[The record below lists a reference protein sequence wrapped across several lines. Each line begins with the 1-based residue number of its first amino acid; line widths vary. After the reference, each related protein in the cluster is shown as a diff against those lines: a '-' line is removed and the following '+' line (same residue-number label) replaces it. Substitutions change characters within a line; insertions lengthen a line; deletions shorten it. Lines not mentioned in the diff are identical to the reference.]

1 MRFRNKRAGK
11 WQRKNQTNF
20 FKDNRRRNLRQYNV
34 SRDENPQRVNE
45 MDSPSFEG
53 FHAQLDC
60 KLTYGNQNQ
69 TQLKLVQHI
78 KFRVQ
83 KQNKKNRNDE
93 EYSQTGITVKIH
105 SNHVGVRATAIMLGS
120 VAAGSSWRSPVIAIK
135 QALEITAKKNAPGFS
150 RDHFQVVIRW
160 RIIVTSRASIVVQLM
175 QSATLFAKCKLFFSH
190 LSQVIWL

>member
-1 MRFRNKRAGK
+1 MFKNK
-11 WQRKNQTNF
+11 T
-20 FKDNRRRNLRQYNV
+20 
-34 SRDENPQRVNE
+34 
-45 MDSPSFEG
+45 
-53 FHAQLDC
+53 
-60 KLTYGNQNQ
+60 
-69 TQLKLVQHI
+69 
-78 KFRVQ
+78 
-83 KQNKKNRNDE
+83 KKNRNDE

-150 RDHFQVVIRW
+150 RDLFQVVIRW

>member
-20 FKDNRRRNLRQYNV
+20 FKDNRRRNLRQYV

-105 SNHVGVRATAIMLGS
+105 SNHVGVRATAIMLRS

-150 RDHFQVVIRW
+150 RDLFQLVIRW

>member
-1 MRFRNKRAGK
+1 M
-11 WQRKNQTNF
+11 
-20 FKDNRRRNLRQYNV
+20 

-83 KQNKKNRNDE
+83 KQKKKNRDDE
-93 EYSQTGITVKIH
+93 KYSQTGITVKIH

-150 RDHFQVVIRW
+150 RDLFQLVIRW